1 MISPGASTNT
11 NTVLGVCCPVSS
23 PDLQPPAVQSVRG
36 EDQGQDER
44 VLQVS
49 HHGGGG
55 GGGGAFPQADRG
67 GAGGEAGVP
76 RLVPGQPARP
86 GEMSACPA
94 EQLRGPG
101 EWSVVSGQS
110 EYKSHQSGLTWL
122 DLTINHLCSFY

>member
-36 EDQGQDER
+36 GDQGQDER

-55 GGGGAFPQADRG
+55 GGGALPQADRG

-101 EWSVVSGQS
+101 EWLVVSQS
-110 EYKSHQSGLTWL
+110 INLTSLASPGWISL
-122 DLTINHLCSFY
+122 